1 MSTPTF
7 HGYRVLIVEDVL
19 PLSIQYRANVKPLG
33 VETVVAASVADSAHK
48 IEQGPWHAAL
58 VDINLPDGTGFDV
71 MRLMKE
77 RWPDC
82 AVIVTSAEESKATA
96 VRAADAGALDFIEK
110 PVDPDR
116 LRITLRNALQTAR
129 LADEVHKLA
138 PGKRGRFHG
147 FNGDSAAMRAVYQTI
162 ETVATSRAPVFIQG
176 ESGTGKELAAKAI
189 HQCSLRTK
197 QAFVPLNCASIPKEL
212 IESELFGHVKG
223 AFTGATADRNGAFIE
238 ANNGTLFLD
247 EIAEL
252 DIQVQA
258 KLLRALQTGEV
269 RRLGENKVR
278 MVDVRIISATHRN
291 LYDRVQEGLFREDL
305 YYRLYVIPVELPPL
319 RERGRDILQ
328 IADFVLQ
335 KYAREDQRQFQGFT
349 AESQALML
357 GYHWPGNVREL
368 INTIR
373 AVVALHDGERV
384 EASML
389 SGKLSGKLQAAD
401 PRPVQALAAASTA
414 PRPASSPPPQETA
427 ASPAILPLA
436 TVERLAIEGALRLFH
451 GNITRAAKALQ
462 VNPST
467 IYRKMAGWAASDS
480 VAA

>member
-1 MSTPTF
+1 MSNPTF
-7 HGYRVLIVEDVL
+7 HGHRVLIVEDVL

-33 VETVVAASVADSAHK
+33 VETVVAASVAEAVSK

-71 MRLMKE
+71 MKRMQE
-77 RWPDC
+77 GWPDC
-82 AVIVTSAEESKATA
+82 AVIVISAEESKATA

-138 PGKRGRFHG
+138 PGKRGEFCG

-162 ETVATSRAPVFIQG
+162 ETVASSRAPVFIQA

-189 HQCSLRTK
+189 HHCSPRAK
-197 QAFVPLNCASIPKEL
+197 RAFVPLNCASIPKDL

-238 ANNGTLFLD
+238 ADGGTLFLD

-269 RRLGENKVR
+269 RRLGENQVR
-278 MVDVRIISATHRN
+278 MVDVRVISATHRN
-291 LYDRVQEGLFREDL
+291 LYERVQEGLFREDL

-328 IADFVLQ
+328 IADFVLT
-335 KYAREDQRQFQGFT
+335 KYAREDRRQFRGFT
-349 AESQALML
+349 AESQALL
-357 GYHWPGNVREL
+357 LSYHWPGNVREL

-373 AVVALHDGERV
+373 AVVALHDGELV
-384 EASML
+384 EAEM
-389 SGKLSGKLQAAD
+389 LSGKLQAD
-401 PRPVQALAAASTA
+401 TRPALELAATGTA
-414 PRPASSPPPQETA
+414 PRPVTTFMPMQEAA

-436 TVERLAIEGALRLFH
+436 TVERLAIEGALRLCH

-467 IYRKMAGWAASDS
+467 IYRKMATWAASDS
-480 VAA
+480 VAF

>member
-33 VETVVAASVADSAHK
+33 VETVVAASVAEASGK
-48 IEQGPWHAAL
+48 IEHGPWHAAL

-71 MRLMKE
+71 MRQMQE

-138 PGKRGRFHG
+138 PGKRGQFCG

-189 HQCSLRTK
+189 HHCSRRAR
-197 QAFVPLNCASIPKEL
+197 QAFVPLNCASIPKDL

-238 ANNGTLFLD
+238 ANGGTLFLD

-252 DIQVQA
+252 DLQVQA

-269 RRLGENKVR
+269 RRLGENQVR
-278 MVDVRIISATHRN
+278 MVDVRVVSATHRN

-328 IADFVLQ
+328 IADFVLA
-335 KYAREDQRQFQGFT
+335 KYAREDQRQFRGFT
-349 AESQALML
+349 AESQALL
-357 GYHWPGNVREL
+357 LAYHWPGNVREL

-384 EASML
+384 EAGM
-389 SGKLSGKLQAAD
+389 LSGKLQAAD
-401 PRPVQALAAASTA
+401 LRPVQALAAASPA
-414 PRPASSPPPQETA
+414 PRPASSPPLQEVA

-436 TVERLAIEGALRLFH
+436 TVERLAIEGALRLFN

-467 IYRKMAGWAASDS
+467 IYRKMATWAVSDS